1 MEVDFVTLGDA
12 SERLD
17 VPSPTLRN
25 WTDQLEEFNL
35 HFVMRNNRNERIYYD
50 TDIDIFQYIKG
61 LKQEYGRK
69 TTMKDIVNM
78 LRNMEDRFIFRSEE
92 DAPVPEPSNKTAG
105 ELLSP
110 DEVQRLMENTRVQA
124 LIGYMVAQTTNK
136 VRADLQEEFAEQSK
150 LMQIESQQNR
160 EQLIQAL
167 REEVRSEFSA
177 EQEKIQEELKKFQEE
192 QSKRDAEQ
200 REFINKRDVE
210 SMTAIKEL
218 LELKKQENEKSK
230 GFFAKLFGG

>member
-78 LRNMEDRFIFRSEE
+78 LRNMDDRFIFRSEE

>member
-50 TDIDIFQYIKG
+50 TDIEIFQYIKG

-110 DEVQRLMENTRVQA
+110 DEVQRLMENSRVRA
-124 LIGYMVAQTTNK
+124 LIGYMVAETTTK
-136 VRADLQEEFAEQSK
+136 VREDLQEEFAEQSK
-150 LMQIESQQNR
+150 LMQIESLQSR
-160 EQLIQAL
+160 EQLIQIL
-167 REEVRSEFSA
+167 REEVRSELTA
-177 EQEKIQEELKKFQEE
+177 EHEKVQEELKKFQEE
-192 QSKRDAEQ
+192 QSKRDEEQ